1 MRQNKLWQKGLGLL
15 AMTLTAAGLASCG
28 SEELAGGGL
37 LPEGKYPLE
46 LTATVGELQTRA
58 AGKDAFSDGDT
69 ISVRIGTSGA
79 GSKYVINGSMQAQP
93 ANDSEQLYWQSKDQ
107 QTVEAWYPYD
117 AQTDID
123 ISNQADRYTQ
133 FDYLKA
139 TEANQSYTSSVSLS
153 FKHQMAKVKCGLI
166 KGDGVTDKEIATA
179 KVSVYG
185 YTKALYSEGVL
196 TGSTD
201 GWITMTT
208 ANHEALLVPRDMG
221 GQPFIR
227 VAVGSNT
234 FIYTTPAGTANLKA
248 GNVYTYSIT
257 VKANGI
263 EVTKVTSSDWISG
276 GSENVYGHS
285 AKADKYIDTSKDV
298 DYNRWAVDI
307 TEPDKTYYIYQTNT
321 TVQQRYIKVDIG
333 DGNSCT
339 IYLDNVNFK
348 APGSNDW
355 GRLNNCLR
363 LVSGNVKIVLIGNNT
378 LTGNGNSNY
387 GNACILSENTKSTLT
402 ITNKDNDRNSGSLT
416 AIGGNRGAY
425 GNASPAIAL
434 AGNLLIQN
442 TTITAKAGEYN
453 LDGHSAAGIG
463 AAGGSTGATC
473 GDITIE
479 NSTVTALGVNNG
491 AAIGTGRSITRGGGT
506 INKSTCG
513 SITIKGSELTLTATE
528 ALIGNGENR
537 VTNASGQ
544 ELYNCNTCGA
554 IIINNSIITSTTDNI
569 RIGAN
574 SAQNC
579 VTGTV
584 TITNTKLIKS
594 DGTETKIDSQTTEAV
609 NQP

>member
-15 AMTLTAAGLASCG
+15 AVTLTAAGLASCG

-58 AGKDAFSDGDT
+58 AGKDFWTDGDM
-69 ISVRIGTSGA
+69 IGVRIGTDGA
-79 GSKYVINGSMQAQP
+79 VGKYELNADGTVRSAVTP
-93 ANDSEQLYWQSKDQ
+93 AYWQSKDQ

-123 ISNQADRYTQ
+123 ISNQADGYTQ

-139 TEANQSYTSSVSLS
+139 TEANQSYASPVSLT

-166 KGDGVTDKEIATA
+166 KGDGVTDKEFATA

-196 TGSTD
+196 TGRTD
-201 GWITMTT
+201 GWITPTT
-208 ANHEALLVPRDMG
+208 DHEALLVPRDMG

-234 FIYTTPAGTANLKA
+234 FTYTAPASTANLKA

-263 EVTKVTSSDWISG
+263 EVTEVTSSDWTSG
-276 GSENVYGHS
+276 GSENVIGHK
-285 AKADKYIDTSKDV
+285 APADKYIDISKEV

-321 TVQQRYIKVDIG
+321 TVQQRYIKVDIV

-348 APGSNDW
+348 APGSGDW

-363 LVSGNVKIVLIGNNT
+363 LASGNVKIVLIGNNT

-416 AIGGNRGAY
+416 AIGGNSGAH

-491 AAIGTGRSITRGGGT
+491 AAIGTGRSITRGSGT

-574 SAQNC
+574 AAKNC

-594 DGTETKIDSQTTEAV
+594 DGTETMIENQTTEAV
-609 NQP
+609 NLPEP